1 MSLCLRSI
9 LAAAS
14 SKNIYSVAGTHVQK
28 RFRYYWRERPQ
39 SKYRVLLQ
47 QVTLPKLP
55 EAADRRQK
63 PAPYEHGELHGM
75 DSFVLQKEVV
85 EIFNKSDMVVVCLFT
100 KPTIDD
106 EYFQLRY
113 ELQQKGMNMTRMP
126 SHVMKAVLNGTK
138 YDSLADL
145 CETQTTLVYGE
156 TNLHDMFEIIK
167 GAKFLSPMGG
177 LYHERL
183 YKLDELKHI
192 SELGDVKQLQGEL
205 IGVLSSQI
213 ASTSQL
219 LQKPLYSFFSSMS
232 EHQKTLEEQSAAAAT
247 TTAEAVVEAAAES
260 TETAAA

>member
-1 MSLCLRSI
+1 M
-9 LAAAS
+9 
-14 SKNIYSVAGTHVQK
+14 G
-28 RFRYYWRERPQ
+28 
-39 SKYRVLLQ
+39 
-47 QVTLPKLP
+47 
-55 EAADRRQK
+55 
-63 PAPYEHGELHGM
+63 
-75 DSFVLQKEVV
+75 
-85 EIFNKSDMVVVCLFT
+85 
-100 KPTIDD
+100 
-106 EYFQLRY
+106 
-113 ELQQKGMNMTRMP
+113 
-126 SHVMKAVLNGTK
+126 
-138 YDSLADL
+138 
-145 CETQTTLVYGE
+145 
-156 TNLHDMFEIIK
+156 K

-247 TTAEAVVEAAAES
+247 TTTAEAVVEAAAES